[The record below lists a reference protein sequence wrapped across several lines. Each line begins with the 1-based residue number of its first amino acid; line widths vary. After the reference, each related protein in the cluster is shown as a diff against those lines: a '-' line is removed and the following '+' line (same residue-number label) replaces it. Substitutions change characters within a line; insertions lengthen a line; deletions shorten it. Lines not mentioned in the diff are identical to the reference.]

1 MPMLAMPPQKQAV
14 ECSVFYEA
22 NAVGKA
28 ADELREEKEKELNQV
43 TQGSVFRQRWLLV
56 NLAQQQITA
65 LSHLRTNW
73 DSYGAPSPN
82 QAAIENASR
91 ILFHMRSPELENVRI
106 VPSGEGGIGLC
117 FKTRDRYADLETS
130 NDGSILGV
138 RYAGMETP
146 ILISVDGSEDS
157 IKAALEQIRNHI
169 GA

>member
-1 MPMLAMPPQKQAV
+1 MPMLAMPPQKHVV
-14 ECSVFYEA
+14 EYSVFYEA

-28 ADELREEKEKELNQV
+28 ANELREEMEKELNQV

-65 LSHLRTNW
+65 LSLLRTNW

-91 ILFHMRSPELENVRI
+91 ILFYMRSPELEKVRI
-106 VPSGEGGIGLC
+106 VPSAEGGIGLC
-117 FKTRDRYADLETS
+117 FKIRDRYADLETS

-138 RYAGMETP
+138 RYAGMEAP
-146 ILISVDGSEDS
+146 ILIPVDGSEDS
-157 IKAALEQIRNHI
+157 IKAALEQIRNHV
-169 GA
+169 GE